1 MISTLI
7 LKLVLVP
14 VLIGAVSL
22 AGRRWG
28 PAVSGWL
35 VGLPLTSAPVAL
47 FLALEQGPAFAARAA
62 QGTLMGL
69 VSVAAFCLVYS
80 RLVRRIGWPGSLLGG
95 WTAFFVAT
103 FALEQVSVPLALAFA
118 GVTAALLVAMG
129 LLPESPPQASGAE
142 PPPWEI
148 PLRMVAATAM
158 VLAITGAAESLGP
171 QLSGLLTPFPVYATV
186 LAAFTHQFQGPSAAI
201 RLLGGVV
208 AGSFSFAVFFL
219 IVAWS
224 VERSLAG
231 AFGLAILVALTLHG
245 ITFWLLRARMM
256 KP

>member
-1 MISTLI
+1 MPTLI

-47 FLALEQGPAFAARAA
+47 FLALEQGLAFTARAA
-62 QGTLMGL
+62 QGTLLGL

-80 RLVRRIGWPGSLLGG
+80 RLARRTGWSVSLLGG
-95 WTAFFVAT
+95 WGAFFVAT
-103 FALEQVSVPLALAFA
+103 FALEQLSVSLGLAFA
-118 GVTAALLVAMG
+118 GVIGALLVSLR
-129 LLPESPPQASGAE
+129 LLPESLPQAPVAA
-142 PPPWEI
+142 PPPWDI

-171 QLSGLLTPFPVYATV
+171 QLSGLLTPFPVYGTV
-186 LAAFTHQFQGPSAAI
+186 LAAFTHQFQGSHSAI

-231 AFGLAILVALTLHG
+231 AFGLGVLAALTLHG
-245 ITFWLLRARMM
+245 IIFWLLRARMM
-256 KP
+256 KS